1 MIRLGYVCRRFV
13 LDRKRAFTGKRKILV
28 QTSSIDFDKYI
39 SSYPNFPKPGILFRD
54 ISPLLASAK
63 GMNCAIDQLF
73 AQVASLEIDLVAGI
87 ESRGFL
93 FSTLLAA
100 RLNVGSMMI
109 RKPGKL
115 PGKLIHESYNL
126 EYGSATLTMQKDAPV
141 TGRSVLLIDDLLAT
155 GGTMVAAK
163 SLLQG
168 CGAIVSA
175 CVVIVELAALGGRAL
190 IDKPLIALQVY
201 DD

>member
-1 MIRLGYVCRRFV
+1 MIRLGYVVRRFM
-13 LDRKRAFTGKRKILV
+13 LDCKRGLTGKRKILV
-28 QTSSIDFDKYI
+28 QTSPIDFDKYI
-39 SSYPNFPKPGILFRD
+39 SSYPNFPKPGIVFRD

-63 GMNCAIDQLF
+63 GMNCAIDKLF
-73 AQVASLEIDLVAGI
+73 AQIASLEIDLVAGI

-115 PGKLIHESYNL
+115 PGNLIHENYDL
-126 EYGSATLTMQKDAPV
+126 EYGSAALTMQKNAPV
-141 TGRSVLLIDDLLAT
+141 AGRSVLLIDDLLAT

-163 SLLQG
+163 SLLRG
-168 CGAIVSA
+168 SGAVVPA
-175 CVVIVELAALGGRAL
+175 CAVIVELAALGGRAL
-190 IDKPLIALQVY
+190 LEVPLIALQVY
-201 DD
+201 DE